1 MMHNSK
7 VTHLLALI
15 DEIAYLKTQ
24 TRDSDTG
31 HIFTTI
37 RTLEDRVKQLKVE
50 IEKDNKDVA

>member
-1 MMHNSK
+1 MHNSK

-15 DEIAYLKTQ
+15 DEISYLKTQ
-24 TRDSDTG
+24 TRKSDTG

>member
-1 MMHNSK
+1 MHNSK

-31 HIFTTI
+31 HISTTI

>member
-1 MMHNSK
+1 MVNSK